1 MFKNLAAALIAYG
14 PAGVF
19 LLTIL
24 DSVGVP
30 MPAALDALI
39 VAVAWKTPG
48 RAYLTA
54 GLAVA
59 GSLIGN
65 IALFLAARGGGRRWV
80 RTVNEPGASSRFR
93 DWFARYG
100 LITVFVPA
108 TLPIPLPLKIFVI
121 SAGVF
126 HTPVSRFVV
135 TIVIARAIRYFGE
148 AYIGVQLGA
157 DAERFLKDNAFTFI
171 GAALVLSLALYISI
185 RLKDRRRNGTI
196 L

>member
-1 MFKNLAAALIAYG
+1 MLKNLATALIAYG

-24 DSVGVP
+24 DSLGIP
-30 MPAALDALI
+30 MPAALDALV
-39 VAVAWKTPG
+39 VAVAWKTPD
-48 RAYLTA
+48 RAYFTA
-54 GLAVA
+54 ALAVA

-65 IALFLAARGGGRRWV
+65 IGLFLAARGGGRRWV
-80 RTVNEPGASSRFR
+80 KAVNEPGNASRFR

-100 LITVFVPA
+100 LITVFIPA
-108 TLPIPLPLKIFVI
+108 MFPIPLPLKVFVI

-126 HTPVSRFVV
+126 HTRVSFFVLTV
-135 TIVIARAIRYFGE
+135 LTARVIRYFGE

-157 DAERFLKDNAFTFI
+157 DAQRFLKDNAFTFI
-171 GAALVLSLALYISI
+171 GAALAVALALYIGI
-185 RLKDRRRNGTI
+185 RLKDRRRDATI

>member
-1 MFKNLAAALIAYG
+1 MLKNLAATLIAYG
-14 PAGVF
+14 PAGIF

-24 DSVGVP
+24 DSVGIP
-30 MPAALDALI
+30 MPAALDALM

-48 RAYLTA
+48 RAYFTA
-54 GLAVA
+54 GLAVT

-65 IALFLAARGGGRRWV
+65 IGLFLAARGGGRRWV
-80 RTVNEPGASSRFR
+80 KAVNEPGRSSRFR
-93 DWFARYG
+93 NWFTRYG

-126 HTPVSRFVV
+126 HTPVSQFVLTV
-135 TIVIARAIRYFGE
+135 LVARVIRYFGE

-157 DAERFLKDNAFTFI
+157 DAQRFLKDNAFTFI
-171 GAALVLSLALYISI
+171 AVALGMALALYIAI
-185 RLKDRRRNGTI
+185 RLKERRRNATI